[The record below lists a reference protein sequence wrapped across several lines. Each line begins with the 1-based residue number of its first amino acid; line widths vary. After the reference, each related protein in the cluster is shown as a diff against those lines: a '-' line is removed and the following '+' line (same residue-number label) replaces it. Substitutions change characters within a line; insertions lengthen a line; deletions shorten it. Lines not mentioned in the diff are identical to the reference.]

1 MRTVGFT
8 AHDRIVVHCRFSGV
22 PVVESAAAA
31 LASESWPFPSTQMT
45 DNSLHRLRR
54 FHRDKKFASNLVL
67 SRSAILIRDIH
78 GEYSRFTNE
87 AHLKC
92 YFQGHFVANTTC
104 HRSLKRP
111 ALQPLFQAFPETLKH
126 LLQSDLIR
134 IAIPCER
141 RSITGVEDA

>member
-1 MRTVGFT
+1 
-8 AHDRIVVHCRFSGV
+8 
-22 PVVESAAAA
+22 
-31 LASESWPFPSTQMT
+31 MT

-67 SRSAILIRDIH
+67 SRSAILIRDIRVIR

-92 YFQGHFVANTTC
+92 YFQGHFVANMTY

-134 IAIPCER
+134 IAIPRER
-141 RSITGVEDA
+141 RSITGVGNA